1 MDMKYLII
9 SLMEQNLEE
18 KAAKIACLKRDE
30 VSNQGVAESM
40 ELDENQRSLDA
51 HKFKQA
57 AKVKAGIP
65 LRKPGES
72 LAAYVTRKAKAE
84 AKMKNEEAELDE
96 VSMSLAKKVQKAR
109 DEKGDAFR
117 TKAGIHGTDTA
128 SGKYAM
134 DMAKKNWDKADKSKA
149 IISKKMSEEVELT
162 EDVHNDLNDAIIDFQ
177 KKLMRMTRQL
187 DPAIAKE
194 VKAIDKSLDNLRT
207 GPLFK
212 IRPGR

>member
-1 MDMKYLII
+1 MDMKYFLQNFI
-9 SLMEQNLEE
+9 EQNLEE
-18 KAAKIACLKRDE
+18 KAANISCLKSDE
-30 VSNQGVAESM
+30 VSNQGVTESV

-84 AKMKNEEAELDE
+84 AKMKKESEDLDE
-96 VSMSLAKKVQKAR
+96 ALPPHLQKHFDKDGSALKGKWVGTGKDKKWIPTGGK
-109 DEKGDAFR
+109 KGNS
-117 TKAGIHGTDTA
+117 K
-128 SGKYAM
+128 
-134 DMAKKNWDKADKSKA
+134 KA
-149 IISKKMSEEVELT
+149 IDVTPKGYGPNESTDLN

-194 VKAIDKSLDNLRT
+194 VKAIDKSLDDLRT

-212 IRPGR
+212 VRPGR

>member
-1 MDMKYLII
+1 MDMKYFLQNFI
-9 SLMEQNLEE
+9 EQKMTQINETE
-18 KAAKIACLKRDE
+18 TED
-30 VSNQGVAESM
+30 
-40 ELDENQRSLDA
+40 LDENQRSLDA

-84 AKMKNEEAELDE
+84 AKMKKEEVDLVE
-96 VSMSLAKKVQKAR
+96 VKQPYVVIDTNDNNTVVAMAS
-109 DEKGDAFR
+109 DEKGASR
-117 TKAGIHGTDTA
+117 SIATA
-128 SGKYAM
+128 HLPPM
-134 DMAKKNWDKADKSKA
+134 QMQDKSGLKVVKTRRKQS
-149 IISKKMSEEVELT
+149 IGSPLKESTELT
-162 EDVHNDLNDAIIDFQ
+162 EDIHNDLNDAIIEFQ

-194 VKAIDKSLDNLRT
+194 VKRIDSDLDALRT

-212 IRPGR
+212 IRPGS